1 MTEIAIDNRAVYGRY
16 PAVPNP
22 AAKAGKPKRGAELTL
37 KRRSAIP
44 GFGLTLGVTVFWL
57 SLIVLI
63 PLSALL
69 LRAAT
74 GGWDHFIA
82 TAFSERAVAAYKVS
96 FGTAFIAAAI
106 NMVFGLLVAFVL
118 VRYQFTGKKLFS
130 ALVDLPFAL
139 PTAVAGI
146 ALTAIYADTG
156 WVGSWLAPYGIKL
169 AYEPSGIV
177 IALIFI
183 GLPFIVRTVE
193 PVLADLGIDP
203 EEAAASLGANRW
215 QTFRFVVLPEIMPAL
230 ITGFALAFARGVG
243 EYGSVIFIAGNMPFK
258 SEIAPLLIVTS
269 LEEFDY
275 AGATG
280 IAIVMLLASL
290 GTLLLINWVQ
300 HRERVKRGL

>member
-1 MTEIAIDNRAVYGRY
+1 MTF
-16 PAVPNP
+16 
-22 AAKAGKPKRGAELTL
+22 

-44 GFGLTLGVTVFWL
+44 GFGLTIGVTLFYL

-63 PLSALL
+63 PLTALV

-74 GGWDHFIA
+74 GGWEHFIDA
-82 TAFSERAVAAYKVS
+82 AFSERAVAAYKVS
-96 FGTAFIAAAI
+96 FGTAFIAALINAI
-106 NMVFGLLVAFVL
+106 FGVVVAFVL
-118 VRYQFTGKKLFS
+118 VRYRFPGRQLLS

-156 WVGSWLAPYGIKL
+156 WVGSLVAPYGIKL
-169 AYEPSGIV
+169 AYQPQGIV
-177 IALIFI
+177 IALVFI

-193 PVLADLGIDP
+193 PVLADLGADA
-203 EEAAASLGANRW
+203 EEAAATLGAGRW
-215 QTFRFVVLPEIMPAL
+215 RTFRSVVLPEIMPAL
-230 ITGFALAFARGVG
+230 LTGFALAFARGVG
-243 EYGSVIFIAGNMPFK
+243 EYGSVIFIAGNMPFH

-269 LEEFDY
+269 LEEYDY

-290 GTLLLINWVQ
+290 AVLLVINGIQ
-300 HRERVKRGL
+300 HRERVRRGL